1 MVMNKSEV
9 NVSLEKLTVGKIFAQ
24 LRASELNQVTA
35 GGGDGYN
42 RSISRT
48 RDIEI
53 LGQTE
58 KLV

>member
-1 MVMNKSEV
+1 M
-9 NVSLEKLTVGKIFAQ
+9 SLEKLTVGKIFAQ

-53 LGQTE
+53 LGKTG
-58 KLV
+58 K